1 MQTIGFDRSYIRF
14 RIDQKL
20 QSPITVTHAMPT
32 TVNNVRINVEC
43 RCEVIELASER
54 SRVYLL
60 GASCKTERVGA
71 SSDCWL
77 QPNADFCL
85 VASEEEFLTIKSWAS
100 NDIKNEKL
108 PGVAGI
114 PLERQSGL
122 SRDAWPEF
130 RLQVKA
136 AHGRPLTSVEAIIA
150 AIQGDRPLVARTEF
164 TQDRY
169 RVIID
174 QPVKTVNYSE
184 RENVYQ
190 TDTGPIILP
199 DLSPDR
205 LSGCEHFVECFD
217 LAYSTFNSAGW
228 TEFIV
233 NVRTPV
239 SGNVTVNHY
248 SESRRIEPSRN
259 QLIEVVEMSEEQRAR
274 MEELNFDRVVR
285 NGLAGAGAS
294 QG

>member
-174 QPVKTVNYSE
+174 QHLDGRVDAADYSIWRDAFGLANE
-184 RENVYQ
+184 SSLNGNGDGMNGVDEGDYLLWKSQFGATLGGAGQLGTHSVPEP
-190 TDTGPIILP
+190 TSGFLLGSIAVCAVATW
-199 DLSPDR
+199 R
-205 LSGCEHFVECFD
+205 LGRRWASG
-217 LAYSTFNSAGW
+217 SAGC
-228 TEFIV
+228 
-233 NVRTPV
+233 
-239 SGNVTVNHY
+239 SY
-248 SESRRIEPSRN
+248 
-259 QLIEVVEMSEEQRAR
+259 L
-274 MEELNFDRVVR
+274 
-285 NGLAGAGAS
+285 
-294 QG
+294 